1 HTHACRRDRRKP
13 SGRGR
18 ERFRGSDRWVDAHDV
33 RRVAGGSTMNANEQ
47 LSVDAAGLPMRS
59 VVRARP
65 HRRGWVVRRVLAA
78 SDILTLV
85 VAFTFTEIVFAGKT
99 PAIDKVG
106 PTEEIII
113 FGATLPLWIVAAKLY
128 GLYDQDE
135 ERASHSTTDEFV
147 SVFHLVTVAVV
158 VFYSFSC
165 ISGL

>member
-1 HTHACRRDRRKP
+1 
-13 SGRGR
+13 
-18 ERFRGSDRWVDAHDV
+18 
-33 RRVAGGSTMNANEQ
+33 MNANEQ

-78 SDILTLV
+78 SDILTLA

-106 PTEEIII
+106 PTEEVII

-158 VFYSFSC
+158 VFYAFSW
-165 ISGL
+165 ISGLTSPDQAKLLTFWLSAIAAISLGASGLGRSRVAIPPTCRRR